1 MSKML
6 ETPSHQI
13 EYKNDDLE
21 SEDATLEFMEE
32 ITWGNSVKM
41 NADGE
46 AIDMFPSELNNVE
59 TRMETLDSI
68 VKSVLDKFVQRSL
81 VGKKKYNTDLD
92 RTDLTIVEWV
102 QHTQEELMDATLYL
116 EKLKQTLIEKGLD
129 ATCK

>member
-13 EYKNDDLE
+13 EYKKNENLE
-21 SEDATLEFMEE
+21 SEGATLEFMEE

-59 TRMETLDSI
+59 TRTLDSI
-68 VKSVLDKFVQRSL
+68 VKSVLDKFVKRSL

-116 EKLKQTLIEKGLD
+116 EKLKQTLIEKGLGN
-129 ATCK
+129 TSK

>member
-13 EYKNDDLE
+13 EYKKDQD
-21 SEDATLEFMEE
+21 
-32 ITWGNSVKM
+32 
-41 NADGE
+41 
-46 AIDMFPSELNNVE
+46 
-59 TRMETLDSI
+59 LDSI

-92 RTDLTIVEWV
+92 RTDLTILEWV

-116 EKLKQTLIEKGLD
+116 EKLKQTLIEKGLGN
-129 ATCK
+129 TSK